1 MFFVADYLSVA
12 YDGAPFNASH
22 RDLGTFE
29 EVLFGT
35 ASGIGWVGPSAML
48 TGWIILI
55 VLCIMVFF
63 AMPLPTLPCSHI
75 NLHVNQ
81 TNQTLTSNSSRIT
94 KNIF

>member
-1 MFFVADYLSVA
+1 MKIIKMFFVADYLSVA
-12 YDGAPFNASH
+12 YDGAPVNASH

-63 AMPLPTLPCSHI
+63 AMPFIRRKGYFQVS
-75 NLHVNQ
+75 
-81 TNQTLTSNSSRIT
+81 
-94 KNIF
+94 